1 MLLFKLQ
8 TKKSVSILMLLELY
22 DSMTQSKGKCKVCNY
37 TVTVGSDNTPPDIA
51 AEGVMESK
59 N

>member
-1 MLLFKLQ
+1 
-8 TKKSVSILMLLELY
+8 MLLELY